1 MTKPFLQIERLSR
14 RYPARG
20 AASEVV
26 VFEDLSIDVE
36 RGQFVTLIGHSGCG
50 KSTLLSIVA
59 GLDTQ
64 SSGYVFVNGK
74 QVTGPGLS
82 RGVVFQNHN
91 LLPWLSALDNVAFA
105 VRARHPGFSRE
116 RAREHAR
123 TFLAKVGLSGAE
135 ERRPAELSGG
145 MRQRVGIAR
154 AFAIE
159 PQILLLDEPF
169 GALDALSRAS
179 LQDQLLELWSQTGQT
194 VLMITH
200 DVDEALYLSDRVL
213 VMSDGPR
220 ARVEADAGVAFARP
234 RERVELAR
242 QEPYHALKTRLMG
255 LLTRGSPSLPA
266 APAPPRSIEITPLSH
281 EALSSSGE

>member
-1 MTKPFLQIERLSR
+1 MANSFLQIERLSR
-14 RYPARG
+14 RYPARKG
-20 AASEVV
+20 ASEVV
-26 VFEDLSIDVE
+26 VFDELSLDVE

-64 SSGYVFVNGK
+64 SSGYVFVDGR

-91 LLPWLSALDNVAFA
+91 LLPWLSALDNVAFS
-105 VRARHPGFSRE
+105 VRARYPELGRAEARE
-116 RAREHAR
+116 RARS
-123 TFLAKVGLSGAE
+123 FLAKVGLAE
-135 ERRPAELSGG
+135 AEARRPAELSGG

-159 PQILLLDEPF
+159 PQMLLLDEPF

-179 LQDQLLELWSQTGQT
+179 LQDQLLALWAQTGQT
-194 VLMITH
+194 ALMITH
-200 DVDEALYLSDRVL
+200 DVDEALLLSDRVI

-220 ARVEADAGVAFARP
+220 SRIVEDARVDFARP
-234 RERVELAR
+234 RERVALAR
-242 QEPYHALKTRLMG
+242 SDAYHALKAHLVG
-255 LLTRGSPSLPA
+255 LLARGGPAPSGANVAEPSTQD
-266 APAPPRSIEITPLSH
+266 APAL
-281 EALSSSGE
+281 ALACSGSGE

>member
-1 MTKPFLQIERLSR
+1 VKPFLQIERLSR

-20 AASEVV
+20 ASSEVV
-26 VFEDLSIDVE
+26 VFEDLSLDVE

-64 SSGYVFVNGK
+64 SSGYVFVDGR

-91 LLPWLSALDNVAFA
+91 LLPWLSALDNVAFS
-105 VRARHPGFSRE
+105 VRARYPGFSRE

-135 ERRPAELSGG
+135 ARRPAELSGG

-220 ARVEADAGVAFARP
+220 ARVEADARVDFARP

-255 LLTRGSPSLPA
+255 LLTRSSPSLPA
-266 APAPPRSIEITPLSH
+266 ANALPRPIEITPLSH
-281 EALSSSGE
+281 GALSSSGE